1 MSIFDQKTR
10 DFEFRPGPIFTN
22 VLLVDEINRATPK
35 TQSALLEAMAEGQ
48 VTVDGVTMQLPNP
61 FLLLATEN
69 PIEYEGTFPLPEAQL
84 DRFLLRTAL
93 GYPGVLEER
102 RILEEQR
109 FGHPLADLEPV
120 VGLEDVQELRE
131 AAQYVYVNEVL
142 HNWIVDLVRATR
154 ELDVVSIGSSVR
166 GSLAVERVARAWA
179 LLNGR
184 DYVVPDDVE
193 RLFVPVLVHR
203 LVFRPS
209 FLVETRKAGWARAV
223 EQLRERCLEVAPR
236 PGSDGDGLL
245 LTFAPG
251 S

>member
-1 MSIFDQKTR
+1 M
-10 DFEFRPGPIFTN
+10 
-22 VLLVDEINRATPK
+22 
-35 TQSALLEAMAEGQ
+35 
-48 VTVDGVTMQLPNP
+48 
-61 FLLLATEN
+61 
-69 PIEYEGTFPLPEAQL
+69 
-84 DRFLLRTAL
+84 
-93 GYPGVLEER
+93 
-102 RILEEQR
+102 
-109 FGHPLADLEPV
+109 
-120 VGLEDVQELRE
+120 EDVQELRE
-131 AAQYVYVNEVL
+131 AAQHVYVNDVL

-203 LVFRPS
+203 LVFRPA

-223 EQLRERCLEVAPR
+223 EQLRDRCLEVAPR
-236 PGSDGDGLL
+236 PGSDADGLL